1 MDFPGKGL
9 QKRGYLRNSIYLY
22 SALDGCKRSVNV
34 LILIMLVN
42 LASTPTIT
50 ASKSQA
56 AIMSRKQLYW
66 TCQVVGWTAY
76 MISDLWRYS
85 VYYGYTHGLLVNSA
99 IVIAFGIFITHVYRL
114 IVNKLSWLDLPLSQL
129 IPRIFLSVTAM
140 GTIMVLVNLPV
151 DYFTIPRFREIVFE
165 KGGIPM
171 YFVLGGLLDWSK
183 HILLWSLLYHVF
195 QYFERS
201 KNNEVERLKLEA
213 SVKDFEAKMLRAQ
226 LNPHFMFNSLNSIR
240 ALVLENPEKAQAS
253 VTRLSN
259 LLRNCLVADRQRT
272 VTLGE
277 ELKTVQDYL
286 SLEKIRYEDRLN
298 VQTHVNP
305 DTLSVQIPPMMVQTL
320 VENAVKHGISKPLK
334 GGFISIEAQREG
346 NFLNLA
352 IRNTGVLGNTDSGG
366 FGLLNTAQRLGLIYG
381 PSASFRITQ
390 ESAEVVRAEVKLP
403 VL

>member
-1 MDFPGKGL
+1 
-9 QKRGYLRNSIYLY
+9 
-22 SALDGCKRSVNV
+22 
-34 LILIMLVN
+34 
-42 LASTPTIT
+42 
-50 ASKSQA
+50 
-56 AIMSRKQLYW
+56 MSRKQLYW

-85 VYYGYTHGLLVNSA
+85 VYYDYTHGLLVNSA

-114 IVNKLSWLDLPLSQL
+114 IVKKLSWLDLPLGQL

-151 DYFTIPRFREIVFE
+151 DYFTIPRFREIIFE

-298 VQTHVNP
+298 VQTQVSP

-320 VENAVKHGISKPLK
+320 VENAVKHGISKPIK

-381 PSASFRITQ
+381 PSASFHIIQ
-390 ESAEVVRAEVKLP
+390 ESPEVVRAEVKLP
-403 VL
+403 VV

>member
-1 MDFPGKGL
+1 
-9 QKRGYLRNSIYLY
+9 
-22 SALDGCKRSVNV
+22 
-34 LILIMLVN
+34 ML
-42 LASTPTIT
+42 
-50 ASKSQA
+50 
-56 AIMSRKQLYW
+56 
-66 TCQVVGWTAY
+66 
-76 MISDLWRYS
+76 SDMWRYS
-85 VYYGYTHGLLVNSA
+85 AYYGYSNGLIVNST
-99 IVIAFGIFITHVYRL
+99 IVILFGIFITHVYRL
-114 IVNKLSWLDLPLSQL
+114 LIKRLSWLDLPLSQL
-129 IPRIFLSVTAM
+129 LPRIFLSVTVM
-140 GTIMVLVNLPV
+140 GIIMVLVNLPI
-151 DYFTIPRFREIVFE
+151 DYLTVPRFREQLQE
-165 KGGIPM
+165 TGGIPLNFM
-171 YFVLGGLLDWSK
+171 LMGLLNWSK

-240 ALVLENPEKAQAS
+240 ALVLENPEKAQVS

-259 LLRNCLVADRQRT
+259 LLRNCLVADRQKT

-298 VQTHVNP
+298 VETKVSPN
-305 DTLSVQIPPMMVQTL
+305 TLNVQVPPMMVQTL

-334 GGFISIEAQREG
+334 GGFISIEAQVEQ

-366 FGLLNTAQRLGLIYG
+366 FGLLNTAQRLHLIYG
-381 PSASFRITQ
+381 PSASFRISQ
-390 ESAEVVRAEVKLP
+390 ESEEVVCAHVKLP
-403 VL
+403 VV

>member
-1 MDFPGKGL
+1 
-9 QKRGYLRNSIYLY
+9 
-22 SALDGCKRSVNV
+22 
-34 LILIMLVN
+34 
-42 LASTPTIT
+42 
-50 ASKSQA
+50 
-56 AIMSRKQLYW
+56 
-66 TCQVVGWTAY
+66 
-76 MISDLWRYS
+76 
-85 VYYGYTHGLLVNSA
+85 
-99 IVIAFGIFITHVYRL
+99 
-114 IVNKLSWLDLPLSQL
+114 
-129 IPRIFLSVTAM
+129 
-140 GTIMVLVNLPV
+140 
-151 DYFTIPRFREIVFE
+151 
-165 KGGIPM
+165 M

-334 GGFISIEAQREG
+334 GGFISIESQREG
-346 NFLNLA
+346 NFSTWPSA
-352 IRNTGVLGNTDSGG
+352 TRACWATPTRAASACSTRPSAWASS
-366 FGLLNTAQRLGLIYG
+366 TARRP
-381 PSASFRITQ
+381 PSASSRNLRMWY
-390 ESAEVVRAEVKLP
+390 APR
-403 VL
+403 

>member
-1 MDFPGKGL
+1 
-9 QKRGYLRNSIYLY
+9 
-22 SALDGCKRSVNV
+22 
-34 LILIMLVN
+34 MLVN
-42 LASTPTIT
+42 LASSPTIT
-50 ASKSQA
+50 AGKSQA

-76 MISDLWRYS
+76 MISDIWRYS
-85 VYYGYTHGLLVNSA
+85 AFYGYNHGLIINSS
-99 IVIAFGIFITHVYRL
+99 IVILFGIFITHVYRL
-114 IVNKLSWLDLPLSQL
+114 LLKKLSWLDLPLGEL
-129 IPRIFLSVTAM
+129 LPRIFLSVTVM
-140 GTIMVLVNLPV
+140 GIIMVLVNLPV
-151 DYFTIPRFREIVFE
+151 DYLTIPRFREQVLE
-165 KGGIPM
+165 KGGIPVN
-171 YFVLGGLLDWSK
+171 FVLMGLLSWCK
-183 HILLWSLLYHVF
+183 HILMWSLLYHVF

-240 ALVLENPEKAQAS
+240 ALVLENPEKAQVS

-272 VTLGE
+272 VTLSE

-298 VQTHVNP
+298 VQTHVTP
-305 DTLSVQIPPMMVQTL
+305 DSLSVQIPPMMVQTL

-334 GGFISIEAQREG
+334 GGFISIEAGREG

-366 FGLLNTAQRLGLIYG
+366 FGLLNTAQRLSLIYG
-381 PSASFRITQ
+381 SAASFRISQ
-390 ESAEVVRAEVKLP
+390 ESPEVVRAEVKLP